1 MDSPAARA
9 RPASYVTIQWCR
21 AIAAL
26 LVVVYHTAGNLAKDK
41 YFGASAEPLEAFW
54 RFGGTAGV
62 AFFFVLSGFII
73 AHVHHQDFGAP
84 QRLGAYLRKRIVRIY
99 PGFILVF
106 LAVYG
111 AAWLIPALRGT
122 LPTEMSVLLQA
133 LLLIPQDPKLVGS
146 LGAPVLIV
154 AWSLHYEMV
163 FYAAI
168 ALAIIHRW
176 LLVVAMAAFLVNFTF
191 AHLGSTPT
199 FPQSFFA
206 SRLIFLFGMG
216 MAVAT
221 LGRRAF
227 PLPYPRLVAVAAAI
241 TFFGIGI
248 SNELT
253 AWSATLPLLEIA
265 YGAAGSMVLLALVR
279 YEDMLQKPLH
289 HATASLL
296 GDASYALYL
305 LHFPLIAVLSKAAM
319 AAGMQGAAAAHAA
332 FLAITAACV
341 VTAVVFHKVVERPL
355 TRRLQPRATGNNT

>member
-26 LVVVYHTAGNLAKDK
+26 LVVAFHTAGNLAKDK
-41 YFGASAEPLEAFW
+41 YFGVAAAPLEALM

-73 AHVHHQDFGAP
+73 ARVHYRDFGIP
-84 QRLGAYLRKRIVRIY
+84 HRLGPYLRKRIVRIY
-99 PGFILVF
+99 PPFVLIF

-111 AAWLIPALRGT
+111 TAWLVPTLRET
-122 LPTEMSVLLQA
+122 LPTDIGVLLKA
-133 LLLIPQDPKLVGS
+133 LLLIPQDPKIVGG
-146 LGAPVLIV
+146 LGSPVLIV
-154 AWSLHYEMV
+154 AWSLHYEMI
-163 FYAAI
+163 FYAAV

-176 LLVVAMAAFLVNFTF
+176 LLVAAVVVFLVNF
-191 AHLGSTPT
+191 ALAQLGGAST

-206 SRLIFLFGMG
+206 NRFVFLFGMG
-216 MAVAT
+216 MAVAA
-221 LGRRAF
+221 LGRQAF

-265 YGAAGSMVLLALVR
+265 YGAAGSMVVLALVR
-279 YEDMLQKPLH
+279 YEDMLQKPLR

-341 VTAVVFHKVVERPL
+341 VSAVVFHKVVERPL
-355 TRRLQPRATGNNT
+355 TRRLQPRTTGKGT